1 MKSKLK
7 TFFLAIFLYL
17 FTYALIYLV
26 HINFFRVNVI
36 FYSALL
42 DSFIALIIFLVCFVS
57 TRVFKKF
64 SNSES
69 CMLFLILLLV
79 GYSFSIS
86 LPTVIDR
93 SLSFYF
99 LEKIKQHDG
108 AINRN
113 AMSEIFIN
121 DYMIEYK
128 LVEMRLTEQ
137 LRSGTIEMLDD
148 CIVLTK
154 RGYLVTKFSSFFR
167 RNFLANKRLILDEY
181 SDQLTDPLQ
190 NSLVN
195 TQYLCD
201 TDE

>member
-1 MKSKLK
+1 MKIKFK
-7 TFFLAIFLYL
+7 TFLLAISLYL
-17 FTYALIYLV
+17 FIYTLIYLA
-26 HINFFRVNVI
+26 HINFFKVNVI
-36 FYSALL
+36 FYSSLL
-42 DSFIALIIFLVCFVS
+42 DSIIALLIFLPCYVS
-57 TRVFKKF
+57 ARAFNKF
-64 SNSES
+64 NNFES
-69 CMLFLILLLV
+69 CMLFFILLLI

-113 AMSEIFIN
+113 AMNEIFIN

-137 LRSGTIEMLDD
+137 LSSGTIEILDG
-148 CIVLTK
+148 CIILTE

-167 RNFLANKRLILDEY
+167 KNFIANKRLILDEY
-181 SDQLTDPLQ
+181 SDQLTDPLRD
-190 NSLVN
+190 SLVN
-195 TQYLCD
+195 ARYLCGNN
-201 TDE
+201 E

>member
-36 FYSALL
+36 FYSSLL
-42 DSFIALIIFLVCFVS
+42 DSFIALIIFLVCYVS

-64 SNSES
+64 SNFES
-69 CMLFLILLLV
+69 CMLFFIMLLV

>member
-1 MKSKLK
+1 MI
-7 TFFLAIFLYL
+7 FF
-17 FTYALIYLV
+17 
-26 HINFFRVNVI
+26 
-36 FYSALL
+36 
-42 DSFIALIIFLVCFVS
+42 
-57 TRVFKKF
+57 
-64 SNSES
+64 
-69 CMLFLILLLV
+69 ILLLI

-113 AMSEIFIN
+113 AMNEIFIN

>member
-1 MKSKLK
+1 MMSKLK

-17 FTYALIYLV
+17 FIYALIYLV
-26 HINFFRVNVI
+26 HINFFIVNVI

-42 DSFIALIIFLVCFVS
+42 DSFIALIIFLACFVS

-69 CMLFLILLLV
+69 CMLFLILLLI

-181 SDQLTDPLQ
+181 TDQLTDPLQ

-201 TDE
+201 ADE

>member
-1 MKSKLK
+1 M
-7 TFFLAIFLYL
+7 
-17 FTYALIYLV
+17 
-26 HINFFRVNVI
+26 
-36 FYSALL
+36 
-42 DSFIALIIFLVCFVS
+42 
-57 TRVFKKF
+57 
-64 SNSES
+64 
-69 CMLFLILLLV
+69 LLV

-195 TQYLCD
+195 TQYLCNNN
-201 TDE
+201 E

>member
-7 TFFLAIFLYL
+7 TFFLAISLYL

>member
-137 LRSGTIEMLDD
+137 LSSGTIEIMDG
-148 CIVLTK
+148 CIFLTE
-154 RGYLVTKFSSFFR
+154 RGYLVTKFSSYFR
-167 RNFLANKRLILDEY
+167 KNFIASKRLILDEY
-181 SDQLTDPLQ
+181 SDQLTDPLRD
-190 NSLVN
+190 SLVN
-195 TQYLCD
+195 ETYLCGNN
-201 TDE
+201 E

>member
-1 MKSKLK
+1 
-7 TFFLAIFLYL
+7 
-17 FTYALIYLV
+17 
-26 HINFFRVNVI
+26 
-36 FYSALL
+36 
-42 DSFIALIIFLVCFVS
+42 
-57 TRVFKKF
+57 
-64 SNSES
+64 
-69 CMLFLILLLV
+69 
-79 GYSFSIS
+79 
-86 LPTVIDR
+86 
-93 SLSFYF
+93 
-99 LEKIKQHDG
+99 
-108 AINRN
+108 
-113 AMSEIFIN
+113 
-121 DYMIEYK
+121 MIEYK

>member
-1 MKSKLK
+1 
-7 TFFLAIFLYL
+7 
-17 FTYALIYLV
+17 
-26 HINFFRVNVI
+26 
-36 FYSALL
+36 
-42 DSFIALIIFLVCFVS
+42 
-57 TRVFKKF
+57 
-64 SNSES
+64 
-69 CMLFLILLLV
+69 MLFLILLLV

>member
-7 TFFLAIFLYL
+7 TFFLAISLYL
-17 FTYALIYLV
+17 FIYALIYLV

-64 SNSES
+64 SNFES
-69 CMLFLILLLV
+69 CMLLV

>member
-1 MKSKLK
+1 
-7 TFFLAIFLYL
+7 
-17 FTYALIYLV
+17 
-26 HINFFRVNVI
+26 
-36 FYSALL
+36 
-42 DSFIALIIFLVCFVS
+42 
-57 TRVFKKF
+57 
-64 SNSES
+64 
-69 CMLFLILLLV
+69 MLFFILLLI

-113 AMSEIFIN
+113 AMNEIFIN

-137 LRSGTIEMLDD
+137 LSSGTIEILDG
-148 CIVLTK
+148 CIVLTE

-167 RNFLANKRLILDEY
+167 KNFIANKRLILDEY
-181 SDQLTDPLQ
+181 SDQLTDPLRD
-190 NSLVN
+190 SVVN
-195 TQYLCD
+195 VRYLCGNN
-201 TDE
+201 E

>member
-1 MKSKLK
+1 
-7 TFFLAIFLYL
+7 
-17 FTYALIYLV
+17 
-26 HINFFRVNVI
+26 
-36 FYSALL
+36 
-42 DSFIALIIFLVCFVS
+42 
-57 TRVFKKF
+57 
-64 SNSES
+64 
-69 CMLFLILLLV
+69 MLFFILLLI

-113 AMSEIFIN
+113 AMNEIFIN

-137 LRSGTIEMLDD
+137 LSSGTIEILDG
-148 CIVLTK
+148 CIILTE

-167 RNFLANKRLILDEY
+167 KNFIANKRLILDEY
-181 SDQLTDPLQ
+181 SDQLTDPLRD
-190 NSLVN
+190 SLVN
-195 TQYLCD
+195 ASYLCGNN
-201 TDE
+201 E

>member
-7 TFFLAIFLYL
+7 TFFLAISLYL

-42 DSFIALIIFLVCFVS
+42 DSFIALIIFVVCFVS

-128 LVEMRLTEQ
+128 LVAMRLTEQ

>member
-137 LRSGTIEMLDD
+137 LSSGTIEIMDG
-148 CIVLTK
+148 CIFLTE
-154 RGYLVTKFSSFFR
+154 RGYLVTKFSSYFR
-167 RNFLANKRLILDEY
+167 KNFIANKRLILDEY
-181 SDQLTDPLQ
+181 SDQLTDPLRD
-190 NSLVN
+190 SLVN
-195 TQYLCD
+195 ETYLCGNN
-201 TDE
+201 E

>member
-1 MKSKLK
+1 
-7 TFFLAIFLYL
+7 
-17 FTYALIYLV
+17 
-26 HINFFRVNVI
+26 
-36 FYSALL
+36 
-42 DSFIALIIFLVCFVS
+42 
-57 TRVFKKF
+57 
-64 SNSES
+64 
-69 CMLFLILLLV
+69 MLFLILLLV

-137 LRSGTIEMLDD
+137 LSSGTIEILDD
-148 CIVLTK
+148 CIFLTE
-154 RGYLVTKFSSFFR
+154 RGYLVTKFSSYFR
-167 RNFLANKRLILDEY
+167 KNFIANKRLILDEY
-181 SDQLTDPLQ
+181 SDQLTDPLRD
-190 NSLVN
+190 SLVN
-195 TQYLCD
+195 ETYLCGNN
-201 TDE
+201 E

>member
-137 LRSGTIEMLDD
+137 LSSGTIEILDG
-148 CIVLTK
+148 CIFLTE
-154 RGYLVTKFSSFFR
+154 RGYLVTKFSSYFR
-167 RNFLANKRLILDEY
+167 KNFIANKRLILDEY
-181 SDQLTDPLQ
+181 SDQLTDPLRD
-190 NSLVN
+190 SLVN
-195 TQYLCD
+195 ETYLCGNN
-201 TDE
+201 E

>member
-7 TFFLAIFLYL
+7 TFFLAISLYL

-108 AINRN
+108 SINRN

-137 LRSGTIEMLDD
+137 LRSGTIEMLGD

>member
-7 TFFLAIFLYL
+7 TFFLAISLYL
-17 FTYALIYLV
+17 FIYALIYLV

-36 FYSALL
+36 FYSSLL
-42 DSFIALIIFLVCFVS
+42 DSFIALIIFLVCYVS
-57 TRVFKKF
+57 ARVFKKF
-64 SNSES
+64 SNFES
-69 CMLFLILLLV
+69 CMLFFILLLV

>member
-7 TFFLAIFLYL
+7 TFFLAISLYL

-42 DSFIALIIFLVCFVS
+42 DSFIALIIFVVCFVS

>member
-7 TFFLAIFLYL
+7 TFFLAISLYL
-17 FTYALIYLV
+17 FIYALIYLV

-36 FYSALL
+36 FYSSLL
-42 DSFIALIIFLVCFVS
+42 DSFIALIIFLVCYVS
-57 TRVFKKF
+57 ARVFKKF
-64 SNSES
+64 SNFES
-69 CMLFLILLLV
+69 CMLFFILLLV

-99 LEKIKQHDG
+99 LEKIKQHGG

-195 TQYLCD
+195 SQYVCGNN
-201 TDE
+201 E

>member
-36 FYSALL
+36 FYSSLL
-42 DSFIALIIFLVCFVS
+42 DSFIALIIFLVCYVS

-64 SNSES
+64 SNFES
-69 CMLFLILLLV
+69 CMLFFIMLLV

-195 TQYLCD
+195 TQYLCNNN
-201 TDE
+201 E

>member
-7 TFFLAIFLYL
+7 TFFLAISLYL
-17 FTYALIYLV
+17 FIYALIYLV

-36 FYSALL
+36 FYSSLL
-42 DSFIALIIFLVCFVS
+42 DSFIALIIFLVCYVS
-57 TRVFKKF
+57 ARVFKKF
-64 SNSES
+64 SNFES
-69 CMLFLILLLV
+69 CMLFFILLLV

-99 LEKIKQHDG
+99 LEKIKQHGG

-195 TQYLCD
+195 SQYLCGNN
-201 TDE
+201 E